1 MAIEEHLPPACAFAI
16 SVLQERET
24 DPEGV
29 PEEAVEAAQQHLA
42 TCIRCLSSPPV
53 ITPPPRKKKRRRPA
67 VEDGNALPTT
77 TQLEESLAP
86 AQSNSPKVTVTA
98 ENVAQAPTARPA
110 EPGPTQVKPE
120 AVATPTPRV
129 ASEPKTP
136 PQPQTAPAPKAPAQP
151 EVQKLP
157 AVLEGLDGLL
167 IDCAQCRQLLPDYVE
182 AMDNGRNVA
191 ELYPEVHDHLLICDS
206 GCLVLLD
213 LFRQEAKANRKY
225 RRRPVRDPFSAI
237 GWELSGFFR
246 TGQIPMGPM
255 ALAYGTLI
263 LMLIVASLSAFL
275 AIRWD
280 DARYYH
286 PPVIPHTIPTPDG
299 IGLSDGLHI
308 YDACNAT
315 SYQDKR
321 AAIQAFQQHN
331 PTRANNL
338 LSQASSAVAT
348 DTTGCNGAEA
358 AIYRADLQVRQS
370 GHPFGVLVV
379 SFDSGP
385 GVVTP
390 GGGTDRHILYAAYT
404 QELIGAYI
412 AQAQYNSTQM
422 STAGAPLLYL
432 VLANTAGEEQGALQI
447 ANTISSMASA
457 PNLAQFGLLASGQAP
472 LLGVLGLAP
481 SSLLQVAL
489 PVLCRAGVP
498 VISPTATGL
507 FIVDQLE
514 NTSMYQHC
522 APGFAFVRFSA
533 DDANQSHAAA
543 NYAYDKLGARNVAVF
558 YDPSNPS
565 SQGSAQSFI
574 SNFTQHGDTRIVAQE
589 TAVSNGLVDSDGKP
603 EASSAVLL
611 AGLNDALQAKHRP
624 DVIYAPML
632 TNDVITLAQ
641 AIAKLPTNQQ
651 PALLIGG
658 EFVHP
663 AALQALTQWTR
674 QQQLT
679 LPRIYV
685 ALTSAARPPVS
696 PWQKAFYASFC
707 NSFATPG
714 SFCSGTAALDQGAL
728 LFADGVEMV
737 GQALDPA
744 LTTGS
749 TTATQSASLPTP
761 TDLIKKLSQENFAGV
776 SCQIAVHL
784 RNKVLITSTSAE
796 PVILGVQPDGSLQIV
811 G

>member
-24 DPEGV
+24 DPDGV

-42 TCIRCLSSPPV
+42 TCIRCLSSPPM
-53 ITPPPRKKKRRRPA
+53 IAAPRKKKKRRPV
-67 VEDGNALPTT
+67 VEESNYIPTT
-77 TQLEESLAP
+77 TQLEETLAHP
-86 AQSNSPKVTVTA
+86 PVPPDPPRVTVTLEDGA
-98 ENVAQAPTARPA
+98 T
-110 EPGPTQVKPE
+110 E
-120 AVATPTPRV
+120 AVVRPIERKPV
-129 ASEPKTP
+129 PVPEP
-136 PQPQTAPAPKAPAQP
+136 APAPVVVPKAAPAPLQP
-151 EVQKLP
+151 KPQQAAAQLP
-157 AVLEGLDGLL
+157 AVLEGLEGVL

-182 AMDNGRNVA
+182 AMDSGRNVA

-237 GWELSGFFR
+237 GWEISGFFR
-246 TGQIPMGPM
+246 TGQVPMGPM

-263 LMLIVASLSAFL
+263 LMLLIASLSAFL

-280 DARYYH
+280 DARYYR
-286 PPVIPHTIPTPDG
+286 PPVISHNIPTPDG
-299 IGLSDGLHI
+299 VGLSDGLHI
-308 YDACNAT
+308 YDACNAA

-321 AAIQAFQQHN
+321 AAAQALQQN
-331 PTRANNL
+331 KPANADKL
-338 LSQASSAVAT
+338 LTQATSAVSN

-358 AIYRADLQVRQS
+358 AIYHEDLQVRQS

-390 GGGTDRHILYAAYT
+390 TGGTDRHTLYAAYT
-404 QELIGAYI
+404 QELVGAYI
-412 AQAQYNSTQM
+412 AQAQYNSTQIN
-422 STAGAPLLYL
+422 TTGAPLLYL
-432 VLANTAGEEQGALQI
+432 VLANTTGAEQGALQI

-457 PNLAQFGLLASGQAP
+457 TNLSQFGLLATGQAP

-498 VISPTATGL
+498 VISPTATGRR
-507 FIVDQLE
+507 IVDQLV

-533 DDANQSHAAA
+533 DDAGQSHTAA
-543 NYAYDKLGARNVAVF
+543 NYAYTKLGARNVAVY

-565 SQGSAQSFI
+565 SQDSAQSFI
-574 SNFTQHGDTRIVAQE
+574 SAFTVKKHTQIVAQE
-589 TAVSNGLVDSDGKP
+589 TAVSNGLLDSSGKP

-611 AGLNDALQAKHRP
+611 AGLTDALQAKPRP
-624 DVIYAPML
+624 DLIYAPML

-641 AIAKLPTNQQ
+641 AIAKLPTDQQ
-651 PALLIGG
+651 PALMIGG

-663 AALQALTQWTR
+663 AALQGLTQWVR

-679 LPRIYV
+679 LPHIYV
-685 ALTSAARPPVS
+685 SLSAAASPPIS
-696 PWQKAFYASFC
+696 PWQKEFYASFC
-707 NSFATPG
+707 QSFATPG
-714 SFCSGTAALDQGAL
+714 SFCSGAAALDQGAL

-737 GQALDPA
+737 ALGITPPA
-744 LTTGS
+744 TGAS
-749 TTATQSASLPTP
+749 ASSSVLPTTAQ
-761 TDLIKKLSQENFAGV
+761 LIKKLSQENFAGV
-776 SCQIAVHL
+776 SCQVIVHL
-784 RNKVLITSTSAE
+784 WDNVLITSLSAT
-796 PVILGVQPDGSLQIV
+796 PVILGVQADGSLQIV

>member
-42 TCIRCLSSPPV
+42 TCIRCLSSPPM
-53 ITPPPRKKKRRRPA
+53 IAAPRKKKKRRPI
-67 VEDGNALPTT
+67 VEESNYLPST
-77 TQLEESLAP
+77 TQLEENL
-86 AQSNSPKVTVTA
+86 SNSPLQADPPRVTVTLEDA
-98 ENVAQAPTARPA
+98 MSAATRPA
-110 EPGPTQVKPE
+110 ERKP
-120 AVATPTPRV
+120 ALA
-129 ASEPKTP
+129 
-136 PQPQTAPAPKAPAQP
+136 PQLEPAPKAVPPPPAAQN
-151 EVQKLP
+151 LP
-157 AVLEGLDGLL
+157 ALLQGLDGL
-167 IDCAQCRQLLPDYVE
+167 IDCAQCRQILPDYVE
-182 AMDNGRNVA
+182 AMDSGSNMA
-191 ELYPEVHDHLLICDS
+191 ELYPEVHDHLLLCDS

-213 LFRQEAKANRKY
+213 LFRQEAKATRKY
-225 RRRPVRDPFSAI
+225 RRRPVRDPFSVI

-246 TGQIPMGPM
+246 TGRVPMGPM

-263 LMLIVASLSAFL
+263 LMLLVASLSAFL

-280 DARYYH
+280 DARYYR
-286 PPVIPHTIPTPDG
+286 PPVVTHTIPTPDG
-299 IGLSDGLHI
+299 VGLSDGLHI
-308 YDACNAT
+308 YDACNVA

-321 AAIQAFQQHN
+321 AAAQALQQKN
-331 PTRANNL
+331 VARASTL
-338 LSQASSAVAT
+338 LTQATSVVST

-358 AIYRADLQVRQS
+358 AIYGEDLQVRQS

-390 GGGTDRHILYAAYT
+390 DGGTDRHILYAAYT

-422 STAGAPLLYL
+422 STTGAPLIYL
-432 VLANTAGEEQGALQI
+432 VLANTVGEEQGALQI
-447 ANTISSMASA
+447 ANAISA
-457 PNLAQFGLLASGQAP
+457 LATAQDLSLSGLRATGQAP
-472 LLGVLGLAP
+472 VLGVLGLAP

-507 FIVDQLE
+507 FIVDQLK

-522 APGFAFVRFSA
+522 APGFAFARFSA
-533 DDANQSHAAA
+533 DDAGQSHAAA
-543 NYAYDKLGARNVAVF
+543 DYAYNTLGARNVAVF
-558 YDPSNPS
+558 SDPSNPS
-565 SQGSAQSFI
+565 SSDSAQNFLSI
-574 SNFTQHGDTRIVAQE
+574 FTQKRHTRIVAQE
-589 TAVSNGLVDSDGKP
+589 TAVSNGLLDGNGKP
-603 EASSAVLL
+603 GASSTVLL
-611 AGLNDALQAKHRP
+611 AGLADALQARPRP
-624 DVIYAPML
+624 DLIYAPML

-641 AIAKLPTNQQ
+641 AIAKLPTAQQ

-663 AALQALTQWTR
+663 AALQGLTQWAR

-679 LPRIYV
+679 LPHIYV
-685 ALTSAARPPVS
+685 ALITAVRPPVS
-696 PWQKAFYASFC
+696 DWQKQFYANFC

-714 SFCSGTAALDQGAL
+714 NLCSATAALDQGAL

-737 GQALDPA
+737 SLALAPA
-744 LTTGS
+744 TTSTATTGS
-749 TTATQSASLPTP
+749 QLPTTAQLV
-761 TDLIKKLSQENFAGV
+761 KKLSQENFAGV
-776 SCQIAVHL
+776 SCQIKTVL
-784 RNKVLITSTSAE
+784 LDNVLILSTGVS

>member
-42 TCIRCLSSPPV
+42 TCIRCLSSPPQIV
-53 ITPPPRKKKRRRPA
+53 VPRKKKRRRPV
-67 VEDGNALPTT
+67 VEDTNALPTT
-77 TQLEESLAP
+77 TQLEESLSYASMP
-86 AQSNSPKVTVTA
+86 TDSPSVTVTLEDTA
-98 ENVAQAPTARPA
+98 SAAVARSTEREPEPTPQPVPMPAQA
-110 EPGPTQVKPE
+110 E
-120 AVATPTPRV
+120 A
-129 ASEPKTP
+129 PKVSSP
-136 PQPQTAPAPKAPAQP
+136 SHPQP
-151 EVQKLP
+151 EEQKLP

-167 IDCAQCRQLLPDYVE
+167 IDCAQCRQMLPDYVE
-182 AMDNGRNVA
+182 AMDSGRNVA
-191 ELYPEVHDHLLICDS
+191 ELYPEVHAHLLLCDS

-246 TGQIPMGPM
+246 TGQVPMGPM

-263 LMLIVASLSAFL
+263 LMLLIASLSAFL
-275 AIRWD
+275 AIHWD
-280 DARYYH
+280 DARYYR
-286 PPVIPHTIPTPDG
+286 PPVASHTIPTPDG

-308 YDACNAT
+308 YDACNAA

-321 AAIQAFQQHN
+321 VAAQALQQHN
-331 PTRANNL
+331 VTRANTL
-338 LSQASSAVAT
+338 FTQATSAVGT

-358 AIYRADLQVRQS
+358 AIYREDLQVRQS
-370 GHPFGVLVV
+370 SHPFGVLVV

-385 GVVTP
+385 GVVDPT
-390 GGGTDRHILYAAYT
+390 GGTDRHILYAAYT

-412 AQAQYNSTQM
+412 AQAEYNDAQM
-422 STAGAPLLYL
+422 NTAGAPLVYL

-447 ANTISSMASA
+447 ANLISSMASA
-457 PNLAQFGLLASGQAP
+457 PNLSQFGLLASGQAP

-507 FIVDQLE
+507 FIVDQLA

-543 NYAYDKLGARNVAVF
+543 NYAYDTLRARNVAVF

-574 SNFTQHGDTRIVAQE
+574 LNFTQRKHTRIVAQE

-603 EASSAVLL
+603 AASSAVLL
-611 AGLNDALQAKHRP
+611 AGLSDALQAHPRP

-641 AIAKLPTNQQ
+641 AIAKLPADQQ
-651 PALLIGG
+651 PALIIGG

-663 AALQALTQWTR
+663 SALQALTQWAR

-679 LPRIYV
+679 LPHIYV

-737 GQALDPA
+737 NLA
-744 LTTGS
+744 LT
-749 TTATQSASLPTP
+749 PTP
-761 TDLIKKLSQENFAGV
+761 TTGATASIPTTAELVKKLSQENFAGV
-776 SCQIAVHL
+776 SCQIAVQL
-784 RNKVLITSTSAE
+784 SNNVLITSTGAS

>member
-29 PEEAVEAAQQHLA
+29 PEDAVEAAQQHLA

-53 ITPPPRKKKRRRPA
+53 ITVPRKKKRRRPV
-67 VEDGNALPTT
+67 VEDVNALPTT
-77 TQLEESLAP
+77 TQLEETLSFAP
-86 AQSNSPKVTVTA
+86 MQADPPRVTVTL
-98 ENVAQAPTARPA
+98 ENAASTAGTRPA
-110 EPGPTQVKPE
+110 ERKPTPE
-120 AVATPTPRV
+120 AVAAPTP
-129 ASEPKTP
+129 AM
-136 PQPQTAPAPKAPAQP
+136 PAPKAPAPSQP
-151 EVQKLP
+151 QQEEQRLP
-157 AVLEGLDGLL
+157 AVLEGLEGLL

-182 AMDNGRNVA
+182 AMDSGRNVA

-246 TGQIPMGPM
+246 TGQVPMGPM

-263 LMLIVASLSAFL
+263 LMLLIASLSAFL

-280 DARYYH
+280 DARYYR
-286 PPVIPHTIPTPDG
+286 PPVVTHTIPTPDG

-308 YDACNAT
+308 YDACNPV

-321 AAIQAFQQHN
+321 AAAQALQQN
-331 PTRANNL
+331 NFTKANTL
-338 LSQASSAVAT
+338 LTQATSAVDT

-358 AIYRADLQVRQS
+358 AIYREDLQVRQS
-370 GHPFGVLVV
+370 KHPFGVLVV

-412 AQAQYNSTQM
+412 AQAQYNSAQM
-422 STAGAPLLYL
+422 NTAGAPLLYL

-447 ANTISSMASA
+447 ANTISNLASV
-457 PNLAQFGLLASGQAP
+457 PNLSKLGLLATGQAP

-507 FIVDQLE
+507 FIVDQLA

-543 NYAYDKLGARNVAVF
+543 NYAYDKLNARNVAVF

-574 SNFTQHGDTRIVAQE
+574 SNFTQRGHTRIVAQE

-611 AGLNDALQAKHRP
+611 AGLNDALQAKPRP

-641 AIAKLPTNQQ
+641 AIAKLPTDQQ
-651 PALLIGG
+651 PALIIGG

-663 AALQALTQWTR
+663 AALQALTQWAR

-679 LPRIYV
+679 LPHIYV

-728 LFADGVEMV
+728 LFADGVEMLS
-737 GQALDPA
+737 QALTP
-744 LTTGS
+744 TPSTGS
-749 TTATQSASLPTP
+749 TTTTGSSFPTP
-761 TDLIKKLSQENFAGV
+761 ADLVKKLSQENFAGV

-784 RNKVLITSTSAE
+784 RNGVLITSTSAE